1 MDEIGLIVT
10 HVDEKGFVRFTR
22 VGIPLRGTMLGGR
35 VRFINGVQ
43 GVIGSEH
50 SDRINE
56 IPPAEKFYIDVGASG
71 PKDCPVNVGD
81 VAAFDR
87 PLITLGK
94 RLAAKAMDDRAGV
107 LVAIE
112 SMRRLAGRP
121 ARAGEQGSGPNE
133 VFFVFTVQE
142 EAGKRGATVSAYGID
157 PEVGLAIDVTPT
169 GDTPGAVQRDIAL
182 GKGPT
187 IKVKDASMLA
197 DPRVVEWMSRTAEK
211 NRISIQREVLAGAS
225 TDARAIQLT
234 RAGVLAG
241 GLGIPCRYVHTPSEM
256 VDIDDLEN
264 AIALLTALLSKPVG
278 I

>member
-1 MDEIGLIVT
+1 M
-10 HVDEKGFVRFTR
+10 
-22 VGIPLRGTMLGGR
+22 
-35 VRFINGVQ
+35 
-43 GVIGSEH
+43 
-50 SDRINE
+50 
-56 IPPAEKFYIDVGASG
+56 
-71 PKDCPVNVGD
+71 
-81 VAAFDR
+81 
-87 PLITLGK
+87 GK
-94 RLAAKAMDDRAGV
+94 RLVAKSMDDRAGV

-121 ARAGEQGSGPNE
+121 ARAGDAGSGPNE

-142 EAGKRGATVSAYGID
+142 ETGKRGATVSAYGVD
-157 PEVGLAIDVTPT
+157 PEIGLAIDVTPT

-182 GKGPT
+182 GKGPA

-197 DPRVVEWMSRTAEK
+197 DPRVVDWMTRTAEK
-211 NRISIQREVLAGAS
+211 NRIPFQREVLAGAS